1 MYTLGDLQRPE
12 SAGREMTQQS
22 KDCVAYQVF
31 EAGET
36 KIFRRK
42 DLSQLK
48 TEGMIA
54 SGIQSLCCVPL
65 RTASGPL
72 GTLNVGSLRED
83 AFDSV
88 TVSILIQVAAQLAV
102 ALDNARAYREIEELK
117 DKLAKEKLYLEDEI
131 RTESNFEEIIGDS
144 PVLKLVLSQ
153 AKTVAPTDATVLI
166 LGETGTGKELAARAI
181 HRMSARK
188 DGSFI
193 KLNCAAIP
201 TGLLE
206 SELFGH
212 ERGAFTG
219 AINQKIGRL
228 ELADKGTLFLDEIG
242 DIPLEIQPKLL
253 RVLQDQEFERLG
265 SNRTIRVNVRLIAAT
280 NRDLRKRIAEHEFRS
295 DLFYRL
301 NVFPIVLPPLRERGE
316 DLLQLVR
323 FFVQKLS
330 RGMNKKIETIP
341 TETIKALQNWHWPG
355 NVRELE
361 NIIERSV
368 LLSDGRTLKVPLA
381 ELTSGDDSGPG
392 EGTLREVERRH
403 IIRVLKATRGVI
415 AGVHGAAS
423 KLGLKRTTL
432 QSRIQKLRISR
443 QEYQV

>member
-1 MYTLGDLQRPE
+1 
-12 SAGREMTQQS
+12 MTQQNR
-22 KDCVAYQVF
+22 DCVAYRVF

-42 DLSQLK
+42 DLSQVK
-48 TEGMIA
+48 AEGMIA

-65 RTASGPL
+65 RTASGSL

-88 TVSILIQVAAQLAV
+88 TVSILTQVAAQLAV

-131 RTESNFEEIIGDS
+131 RTESHFEEIIGDS
-144 PVLKLVLSQ
+144 PVLNQVLSQ

-219 AINQKIGRL
+219 AIIKR
-228 ELADKGTLFLDEIG
+228 
-242 DIPLEIQPKLL
+242 
-253 RVLQDQEFERLG
+253 
-265 SNRTIRVNVRLIAAT
+265 SAAW
-280 NRDLRKRIAEHEFRS
+280 S
-295 DLFYRL
+295 
-301 NVFPIVLPPLRERGE
+301 
-316 DLLQLVR
+316 
-323 FFVQKLS
+323 
-330 RGMNKKIETIP
+330 
-341 TETIKALQNWHWPG
+341 
-355 NVRELE
+355 
-361 NIIERSV
+361 
-368 LLSDGRTLKVPLA
+368 
-381 ELTSGDDSGPG
+381 
-392 EGTLREVERRH
+392 
-403 IIRVLKATRGVI
+403 
-415 AGVHGAAS
+415 
-423 KLGLKRTTL
+423 
-432 QSRIQKLRISR
+432 
-443 QEYQV
+443 

>member
-1 MYTLGDLQRPE
+1 VSHTE
-12 SAGREMTQQS
+12 SS
-22 KDCVAYQVF
+22 

-42 DLSQLK
+42 DLSQVK
-48 TEGMIA
+48 AEGMIA
-54 SGIQSLCCVPL
+54 SGIQSLCYVPL
-65 RTASGPL
+65 RTASGSL

-88 TVSILIQVAAQLAV
+88 TVSILTQVAAQLAV

-131 RTESNFEEIIGDS
+131 RTESHFEEIIGDS
-144 PVLKLVLSQ
+144 PVLNLVLSQ

-242 DIPLEIQPKLL
+242 DIPLELQPKLL

-323 FFVQKLS
+323 FLVQKLS

-368 LLSDGRTLKVPLA
+368 LLSDGRTLKVPLT

>member
-1 MYTLGDLQRPE
+1 
-12 SAGREMTQQS
+12 
-22 KDCVAYQVF
+22 
-31 EAGET
+31 
-36 KIFRRK
+36 
-42 DLSQLK
+42 
-48 TEGMIA
+48 
-54 SGIQSLCCVPL
+54 
-65 RTASGPL
+65 
-72 GTLNVGSLRED
+72 
-83 AFDSV
+83 
-88 TVSILIQVAAQLAV
+88 
-102 ALDNARAYREIEELK
+102 
-117 DKLAKEKLYLEDEI
+117 
-131 RTESNFEEIIGDS
+131 
-144 PVLKLVLSQ
+144 
-153 AKTVAPTDATVLI
+153 
-166 LGETGTGKELAARAI
+166 
-181 HRMSARK
+181 
-188 DGSFI
+188 
-193 KLNCAAIP
+193 
-201 TGLLE
+201 
-206 SELFGH
+206 
-212 ERGAFTG
+212 
-219 AINQKIGRL
+219 L

-242 DIPLEIQPKLL
+242 DIPLELQPKLL

-341 TETIKALQNWHWPG
+341 TETVKALQNWHWPG

-368 LLSDGRTLKVPLA
+368 LLSDGRTLKVPLT